1 MNLLH
6 RIVCRSGMWKRVV
19 EEKIFPWVFQD
30 VDLGASVLEIGP
42 GPGLTTDLL
51 RSRVERLTAVEIDH
65 SLARKL
71 ARRLAGTNVTV
82 VEQDATA
89 MTFPDASFDG
99 AVCLTMLHH
108 VPSPALQDKLLAE
121 VARVLRPGA
130 TFAGCDT
137 IARSNFSWTHLFDTR
152 VPVDPQTFPA
162 RLQAA
167 GFTGIHLDTNEH
179 AFRFVARKPAAAEP
193 QFAE

>member
-6 RIVCRSGMWKRVV
+6 RVICRSGLWKRLLESKV
-19 EEKIFPWVFQD
+19 FPWVLD
-30 VDLGASVLEIGP
+30 GVELGNDVLEIGP

-51 RSRVERLTAVEIDH
+51 RRRVSRLTAVEVNH
-65 SLARKL
+65 GLAATL
-71 ARRLAGTNVTV
+71 ERRLAGTNVAV

-89 MTFPDASFDG
+89 MQFPDASFDG

-108 VPSPALQDKLLAE
+108 VPSPELQDRLLAE

-130 TFAGCDT
+130 VFAGCDT
-137 IARSNFSWTHLFDTR
+137 VFHSRFSLTHLFDTR
-152 VPVDPQTFPA
+152 VPVDPKTFPA

-167 GFTGIHLDTNEH
+167 GFGGIQVEANGR
-179 AFRFVARKPAAAEP
+179 AFRFAARKR
-193 QFAE
+193 QRSG